1 MTYIPTIMIR
11 RNGHFIHPDYDRPAP
26 PRDADG
32 YMPDVEIKTDHGTY
46 TLEWDGLFEGYEVT
60 HDSTTAIYRD
70 IWQVHAPE
78 GYDYSDALSL
88 FADTWDEALSYVGI
102 ANEVEG
108 DDE

>member
-1 MTYIPTIMIR
+1 MPHPPTTQMTR
-11 RNGHFIHPDYDRPAP
+11 RNGVFIHPDYDRPAP

-32 YMPDVEIKTDHGTY
+32 YMPDVEIETDHGTY
-46 TLEWDGLFEGYEVT
+46 TLEWDGYSEFDEM
-60 HDSTTAIYRD
+60 
-70 IWQVHAPE
+70 WQVHAPD

-102 ANEVEG
+102 ADEREG

>member
-46 TLEWDGLFEGYEVT
+46 TLEWDGYCD
-60 HDSTTAIYRD
+60 DSIDSIYRD
-70 IWQVHAPE
+70 MWQVHAPE